1 MAPMDRTILG
11 IFLLLAAL
19 PAGHVAA
26 ERPVTVA
33 AEVVRTEPGR
43 TTLLWTF
50 EVAGEWHLYGP
61 HRNDSGQPPTVSWHL
76 PDGWSAAPLTGWPRP
91 RRHVVADLILDHVYE
106 QQLVLSQTLTH
117 PPGSAPRAL
126 DASLRWLVC
135 DEMCVPGDTV
145 ITVSVPDTPAAGAAA
160 RWQGYVAAT
169 PGPLPA
175 DRYAVERGTDTIA
188 FDVPGA
194 ARLEFV
200 PDVRGPRLADLV
212 ADGATAGPRLVLR
225 LVEAAPQDTLSG
237 LLIIDHNNG
246 DTSLGTVR
254 VPVHP

>member
-1 MAPMDRTILG
+1 MDRTILG
-11 IFLLLAAL
+11 IFMLLAAL
-19 PAGHVAA
+19 LAGHAA
-26 ERPVTVA
+26 ADRPVTVS
-33 AEVVRTEPGR
+33 AEVVRAEPGR

-50 EVAGEWHLYGP
+50 DLAGDWHLYGP
-61 HRNDSGQPPTVSWHL
+61 HRNDSGQPPTVAWDL

-106 QQLVLSQTLTH
+106 RRLVLSQTLTH
-117 PPGSAPRAL
+117 PSGSARRAL
-126 DASLRWLVC
+126 EASLRWLVC

-145 ITVSVPDTPAAGAAA
+145 ITVSVPEAPAADAAA
-160 RWQGYVAAT
+160 RWRRHVAAT

-175 DRYAVERGTDTIA
+175 DRFTVERGAETIA
-188 FDVPGA
+188 FSVPGA

-200 PDVRGPRLADLV
+200 PDARGPRLADLV
-212 ADGATAGPRLVLR
+212 ADGAAAGPRLVLR
-225 LVEAAPQDTLSG
+225 LAAPARRDTLSG

-254 VPVHP
+254 VPVNPVNP